1 MNEDWLQKVHDRM
14 TDYEIDEPGNLWDAI
29 ESQRA
34 DASSAS
40 RPMKRPVMRW
50 VKRSIAA
57 AAMIAGVISVGVYLI
72 NLKQDSRHHC

>member
-1 MNEDWLQKVHDRM
+1 M

-34 DASSAS
+34 KTSSNS
-40 RPMKRPVMRW
+40 RPMKRPVMIW

-57 AAMIAGVISVGVYLI
+57 AAMIAVVISVGIYLI
-72 NLKQDSRHHC
+72 NINRKHPRYQC

>member
-1 MNEDWLQKVHDRM
+1 M

-34 DASSAS
+34 ETSSTF
-40 RPMKRPVMRW
+40 RPTKRPVMIW

-57 AAMIAGVISVGVYLI
+57 AAMITVVISLGVYLI
-72 NLKQDSRHHC
+72 NIKQGASRAPLLTENNR